1 MNTNVAVY
9 PVDAR
14 GLLGLPFAD
23 ASKTV
28 KVGKD
33 GRHRWRDPESNSAVT
48 YTLGTTRRKT
58 IGTTVSQ
65 DQSEGE
71 ALGCGGSG
79 QKGLPRSGTA
89 PAQSEQAKST
99 ASGRSAEP
107 AGLNRR
113 WCFGE
118 NRSEPDDA

>member
-48 YTLGTTRRKT
+48 YTLGYYA
-58 IGTTVSQ
+58 
-65 DQSEGE
+65 SEDNWDNSF
-71 ALGCGGSG
+71 A
-79 QKGLPRSGTA
+79 RS
-89 PAQSEQAKST
+89 K
-99 ASGRSAEP
+99 
-107 AGLNRR
+107 
-113 WCFGE
+113 
-118 NRSEPDDA
+118 

>member
-33 GRHRWRDPESNSAVT
+33 GRHRWRDPESN
-48 YTLGTTRRKT
+48 R
-58 IGTTVSQ
+58 
-65 DQSEGE
+65 
-71 ALGCGGSG
+71 
-79 QKGLPRSGTA
+79 
-89 PAQSEQAKST
+89 
-99 ASGRSAEP
+99 
-107 AGLNRR
+107 
-113 WCFGE
+113 
-118 NRSEPDDA
+118 